1 MITLEN
7 PAMII
12 MRLGVAP
19 RNPTCHRSG
28 AIHHLTA
35 ILDKGYRMNLIQS
48 NSVTMS
54 SLELAD
60 LTGKAHKHVLVDIRS
75 MLTELEID
83 WAGLSAQY
91 QDSTGRWL
99 PCFNLDRELT
109 DTLLTGYSAKMRLAV
124 IRRWRELEEGQSPK
138 LPQTFSEALRL
149 AAEQAEQIEQQQLL
163 IEQQKPAVEFVE
175 KYVDGTGL
183 KGFRQ
188 VAKLLQA
195 KEHQFREFLV
205 DQKIQYRLGGEWC
218 AYQNHIEAGRFE
230 VKTGTAQ
237 NSEHVFNEAKF
248 TPKGV
253 NWIAGIWAQH
263 NIKSNDH
270 E

>member
-1 MITLEN
+1 MQ
-7 PAMII
+7 
-12 MRLGVAP
+12 
-19 RNPTCHRSG
+19 
-28 AIHHLTA
+28 
-35 ILDKGYRMNLIQS
+35 LIQS
-48 NSVTMS
+48 NSLTMS
-54 SLELAD
+54 SLELLGLVNTARNSSGENPVRHSDFCQRCAD
-60 LTGKAHKHVLVDIRS
+60 ELDGEHYEISVVQNSNKTETTVIHMSADQCKLVAMRESKSVRRAVLDRLNS
-75 MLTELEID
+75 LE
-83 WAGLSAQY
+83 SAQ
-91 QDSTGRWL
+91 
-99 PCFNLDRELT
+99 
-109 DTLLTGYSAKMRLAV
+109 A
-124 IRRWRELEEGQSPK
+124 PK

-163 IEQQKPAVEFVE
+163 IEQQKPAVEFVD

-230 VKTGTAQ
+230 IKTGTAQ

-253 NWIAGIWAQH
+253 NWIAGLWAQH
-263 NIKSNDH
+263 NIKSG
-270 E
+270 EA

>member
-1 MITLEN
+1 
-7 PAMII
+7 
-12 MRLGVAP
+12 
-19 RNPTCHRSG
+19 
-28 AIHHLTA
+28 
-35 ILDKGYRMNLIQS
+35 MNLIKS

-54 SLELAD
+54 SVEIAD
-60 LTGKAHKHVLVDIRS
+60 LVGKRHDNVKRTIEDLAASGVVHPQSEDEWSTDKLDRPRSTRIYRVCKRDSYVIVAQLSPEFTARLVDRWQ
-75 MLTELEID
+75 ELED
-83 WAGLSAQY
+83 AQ
-91 QDSTGRWL
+91 
-99 PCFNLDRELT
+99 P
-109 DTLLTGYSAKMRLAV
+109 V
-124 IRRWRELEEGQSPK
+124 K

-205 DQKIQYRLGGEWC
+205 DQKIQYRLGGEWY

-253 NWIAGIWAQH
+253 NWIAGLWAQH
-263 NIKSNDH
+263 NIRSADH